1 MLNIGIF
8 SLLIVMCLM
17 PAHNN
22 NKEIVKYEKNNWIC
36 S

>member
-17 PAHNN
+17 PAHNK
-22 NKEIVKYEKNNWIC
+22 NKEIV
-36 S
+36 